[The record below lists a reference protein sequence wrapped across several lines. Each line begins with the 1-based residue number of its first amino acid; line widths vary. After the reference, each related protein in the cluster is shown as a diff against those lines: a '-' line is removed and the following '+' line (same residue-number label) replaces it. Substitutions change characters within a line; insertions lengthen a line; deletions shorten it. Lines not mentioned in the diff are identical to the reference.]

1 MAPPTEREFARLL
14 AGVGRERFGRLLAA
28 VWRARGRSARVSTG
42 RVEVTDGPTI
52 LVHAPPRGLPAA
64 LAARRIAG
72 PAGAD
77 GVDAV
82 ATTAPRVATRL
93 RERGLSVVGPATLR
107 EALLYDVD
115 RTTADTLCR
124 THLGRPLDAPVTPS
138 AASRARAVVG
148 RIGTPGAVAVALV
161 LVALVA
167 TAGAPAG
174 DVPAA
179 APPAASAPS
188 NDEAAAEPAS
198 GDRLAPGLT
207 TSGVDDDTAL
217 ASAHAES
224 VRDRRYRW
232 RVRYREHDRDD
243 RFFVPAART
252 TVVRVGENDRIHARV
267 IGWGEPAASP
277 LSDSRRAAY
286 ADGEHRYVRRQG
298 PNGTATVTRSALG
311 AVPARRYARQAA
323 QYVRWFVDA
332 GETRV
337 RGSVER
343 DGTTYH
349 RLVGRGEG
357 FTVTDGYSLSAL
369 VSSTGFVRSLRVSYV
384 PDEDPGVVVV
394 IEFEY
399 DRLGTAT
406 ASPPPWYGAG
416 ANATSATGTTVTSG
430 AGANATATPAPGS
443 GATTNATAAPTEP

>member
-14 AGVGRERFGRLLAA
+14 AGLDRRRFARLLAA
-28 VWRARGRSARVSTG
+28 LWRARGRSARAATG
-42 RVEVTDGPTI
+42 RVDVTDGPTL
-52 LVHAPPRGLPAA
+52 LVDAPPRPLPAA
-64 LAARRIAG
+64 VAARRIAD

-77 GVDAV
+77 GVAAV
-82 ATTAPRVATRL
+82 ATTAPGVAVRL

-115 RTTADTLCR
+115 RATADSLCR
-124 THLGRPLDAPVTPS
+124 THLGRPLDAPVAPS
-138 AASRARAVVG
+138 AVARARAVAG
-148 RIGTPGAVAVALV
+148 RVGTPGAVVVALV

-167 TAGAPAG
+167 AVGAPAG
-174 DVPAA
+174 DAPAA
-179 APPAASAPS
+179 TPPTASAPS
-188 NDEAAAEPAS
+188 DDDPTADPAS

-207 TSGVDDDTAL
+207 TNGVDDETAL
-217 ASAHAES
+217 ASAHAEAL
-224 VRDRRYRW
+224 RDRRYRW
-232 RVRYREHDRDD
+232 RVRYREQDRDD

-252 TVVRVGENDRIHARV
+252 IVLRVGADDRIHARV

-277 LSDSRRAAY
+277 LSDSRRAVF
-286 ADGEHRYVRRQG
+286 ADDEHRYVRRRG

-323 QYVRWFVDA
+323 QYVRWFTDA
-332 GETRV
+332 SETRV

-349 RLVGRGEG
+349 RLVGRGES
-357 FTVTDGYSLSAL
+357 FAVADGYSLSAL
-369 VSSTGFVRSLRVSYV
+369 VSSAGFVRSLQVSYV
-384 PDEDPGVVVV
+384 PEEDRDVLVV

-406 ASPPPWYGAG
+406 APPPSWYP
-416 ANATSATGTTVTSG
+416 
-430 AGANATATPAPGS
+430 ATATATDANRTT
-443 GATTNATAAPTEP
+443 ATTTATDANRTTATTTATATATEP